1 MSIDVSAGA
10 ACALCCA
17 CSCILTLIIVLS
29 LSFQYVDYDELALKK
44 NSHTNKVSLDEV
56 YDNGRYCWGPSY
68 KTMTF
73 PALWERLD
81 VKAHISNT
89 EGVSTLAQFTLFYQ
103 LQLDGL
109 LDLYKKYDLRYATM
123 LESQT
128 QAEIKNKGIT
138 YSFEDFLTQREE
150 VTKGVGEAVKELITK
165 KDGEG
170 LAKFP
175 GVKVEKSKF
184 FLGEVKIDSEDLM
197 RNYLQKAI
205 ALENNSQKEFEKKL
219 AEEETI
225 TINQQQDWIAQG
237 KTKYDIA
244 VAEATKMIAI
254 AEQQKKEAVIAARAQ
269 GLADLMTDLEITDD
283 KVRKD
288 FLMLMAILDNEES
301 VVLNTD
307 ANVHV
312 YTDATTG

>member
-1 MSIDVSAGA
+1 
-10 ACALCCA
+10 LCCA
-17 CSCILTLIIVLS
+17 CSSILTLIIVLS
-29 LSFQYVDYDELALKK
+29 LSFQYVEHYELALKK

-68 KTMTF
+68 KTMPF

-103 LQLDGL
+103 LQLEGL

-138 YSFEDFLTQREE
+138 YPFEDFLTEREE
-150 VTKGVGEAVKELITK
+150 VTEGVAEAVKELI
-165 KDGEG
+165 ER
-170 LAKFP
+170 KFP
-175 GVKVEKSKF
+175 GVKVEMSKF

-205 ALENNSQKEFEKKL
+205 ALENNSQKEFEKDL
-219 AEEETI
+219 AEEETK
-225 TINQQQDWIAQG
+225 TINMQEDWIAKG

-254 AEQQKKEAVIAARAQ
+254 AEQEKKEAVIQARAQ
-269 GLADLMTDLEITDD
+269 GLATLMSGLGIKDD
-283 KVRKD
+283 QVRKD